1 MQVVRSLKG
10 FWYLTVDGNHNGE
23 ITFGKADA
31 SKLDSTTTQVSLG
44 LCVRGKAG
52 WLVMQTL
59 PVLESATS
67 WEVEMGAVTV
77 NGKEVVSGGNVTL
90 STGMTHMLITE

>member
-1 MQVVRSLKG
+1 
-10 FWYLTVDGNHNGE
+10 
-23 ITFGKADA
+23 
-31 SKLDSTTTQVSLG
+31 
-44 LCVRGKAG
+44 
-52 WLVMQTL
+52 MQTL